1 MEETF
6 KILKLSKSPQLDPQ
20 TQEEPKNVPCPIQK
34 SYFIG
39 STSQGGII
47 EQHC

>member
-6 KILKLSKSPQLDPQ
+6 KILKYAKALSGALKPRKSLKD
-20 TQEEPKNVPCPIQK
+20 VPCPIQK
-34 SYFIG
+34 SYFIS

-47 EQHC
+47 